1 MRSAHLLLVV
11 LLFALYD
18 LSMVLYL
25 LHQHFGDD
33 SKPIKEETRRISN
46 NISANEQIKYWF
58 FTSSD
63 DTKYIN
69 SAKIAVLSS
78 QTMTTL
84 KPVCMYFT
92 SSSSSTYS
100 SSSNSFQNW
109 LIEHGV
115 IVINIHASNYDILH
129 KISSMNNLVG
139 DETLGLSSWIRI
151 IIPYV
156 IEDMRNKSIVSLDS
170 LLDYILYTDADVIFH
185 APLDGITMPRYL
197 SFAIQGD
204 KYCCR
209 KINYERKSHI
219 NAGILVMNVSG
230 YRECTKDFFN
240 YILTKNTKGFN
251 DQAALKEFFPQ
262 QSMYQIYHSNYF
274 VGRLSLF
281 MLQKKVYTS
290 LSMHRKYYSNSLPKY
305 INWEPYLG
313 VNKNAVI
320 LHFHGFK
327 LIFDTSTCNNLMSGN
342 NYDSNIDS
350 ILNFSYINQSPIQKR
365 VSTLLGN
372 TSKSGYRYA
381 AELYY
386 SYQRIICTDT

>member
-1 MRSAHLLLVV
+1 MRSTHLLVVV

-33 SKPIKEETRRISN
+33 SNSIKEETRRISN
-46 NISANEQIKYWF
+46 NSSANEQIKYWF

-84 KPVCMYFT
+84 RPVCMYIT
-92 SSSSSTYS
+92 SSSSTTS

-109 LIEHGV
+109 LIKHGV
-115 IVINIHASNYDILH
+115 TIININASNYNILH

-151 IIPYV
+151 IIPDV
-156 IEDMRNKSIVSLDS
+156 IEDMRNKSLVSLDS
-170 LLDYILYTDADVIFH
+170 SLDYILYTDADVIFH
-185 APLDGITMPRYL
+185 ATLDNITMPRYL

-204 KYCCR
+204 KYCCS

-219 NAGILVMNVSG
+219 NAGVLIMNVSG
-230 YRECTKDFFN
+230 YRESMGDFFN
-240 YILTKNTKGFN
+240 YILTKNTKRFN

-262 QSMYQIYHSNYF
+262 EAMHKIYHSNHF

-313 VNKNAVI
+313 VNKNAII

-327 LIFDTSTCNNLMSGN
+327 LIFDTSTCNNSMSRD
-342 NYDSNIDS
+342 NYDSNIVS

-365 VSTLLGN
+365 MSTLLGN
-372 TSKSGYRYA
+372 TSKTGYRYA
-381 AELYY
+381 AELFDG
-386 SYQRIICTDT
+386 YQRIICTDT